1 MSNIKAVTPQQ
12 NLACYWDPRFK
23 RQTVKLLPGDY
34 YVCAGDEMIVTVLG
48 SCISACLRD
57 KISGIGGMNHFM
69 LPENRNVI
77 AAEKSLVNNYAIA
90 STRYGSI
97 AMEML
102 VNDIL
107 KRGGKRENL
116 EAKIFGGGRITAQ
129 TSVDIGKN
137 NILFV
142 KEYLKIESIPIVSQD
157 VGDVWPRKVYFIP
170 ATGDVFVKKIERMNN
185 QTILQREDGYS
196 RAIKEKDVSSEITFF
211 D

>member
-1 MSNIKAVTPQQ
+1 
-12 NLACYWDPRFK
+12 
-23 RQTVKLLPGDY
+23 
-34 YVCAGDEMIVTVLG
+34 VCSGDEMIVTVLG

-57 KISGIGGMNHFM
+57 KIFGIGGMNHFM
-69 LPENRNVI
+69 LPEDKNVI
-77 AAEKSLVNNYAIA
+77 QNVKSLVNRYEIA

-129 TSVDIGKN
+129 MSSDIGN
-137 NILFV
+137 INILFV
-142 KEYLKIESIPIVSQD
+142 TEYLKIENIPVVSQD
-157 VGDVWPRKVYFIP
+157 VGDVLPRKVYFIP
-170 ATGDVFVKKIERMNN
+170 ATGDVFVKKIDRINNNTIVER
-185 QTILQREDGYS
+185 EAGYS
-196 RAIKEKDVSSEITFF
+196 KKIKENKVSSEITFF